1 VELRVW
7 GCRGSLASPGP
18 ETVRCGGNTSCVEVT
33 LDDGSVLVLDQGTG
47 ARALGLELAGRGR
60 CFHLLL
66 THLHLDHLEGLGFF
80 LPIWDSRNEV
90 HIWGPPSPV
99 RNLERRIARYLSP
112 PLFPIQL
119 GDIPARLVFHDVPD
133 DPWTIGGAVVS
144 AGPVTH
150 PGPTVGYRI
159 EADGGSFAYI
169 PDHEPALGTELS
181 KLTPDWIS
189 GFAVAHDVT
198 VLFHDAQYF
207 EREYEDRVG
216 WGHSSVADAV
226 TFARLAG
233 VEELVLFHHD
243 PLHTDEDLLELEAR
257 ARSLWDADGAPPR
270 LAREGDVVTVAAARG
285 DERAVS

>member
-1 VELRVW
+1 
-7 GCRGSLASPGP
+7 
-18 ETVRCGGNTSCVEVT
+18 
-33 LDDGSVLVLDQGTG
+33 
-47 ARALGLELAGRGR
+47 
-60 CFHLLL
+60 
-66 THLHLDHLEGLGFF
+66 
-80 LPIWDSRNEV
+80 
-90 HIWGPPSPV
+90 
-99 RNLERRIARYLSP
+99 
-112 PLFPIQL
+112 
-119 GDIPARLVFHDVPD
+119 
-133 DPWTIGGAVVS
+133 
-144 AGPVTH
+144 VTH

-189 GFAVAHDVT
+189 GFAVARDVT